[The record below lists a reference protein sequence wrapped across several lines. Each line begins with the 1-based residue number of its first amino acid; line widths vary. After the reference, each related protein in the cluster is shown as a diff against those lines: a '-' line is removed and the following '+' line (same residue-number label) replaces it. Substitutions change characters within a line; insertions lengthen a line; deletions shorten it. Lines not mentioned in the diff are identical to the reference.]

1 MRRDNT
7 RSSKLKG
14 RDVKKERNSTRDDT
28 GCSRYPCLVNIS
40 MSKFKDPLPQP

>member
-14 RDVKKERNSTRDDT
+14 RDVKMERNSSRDDT
-28 GCSRYPCLVNIS
+28 GYRV
-40 MSKFKDPLPQP
+40 K